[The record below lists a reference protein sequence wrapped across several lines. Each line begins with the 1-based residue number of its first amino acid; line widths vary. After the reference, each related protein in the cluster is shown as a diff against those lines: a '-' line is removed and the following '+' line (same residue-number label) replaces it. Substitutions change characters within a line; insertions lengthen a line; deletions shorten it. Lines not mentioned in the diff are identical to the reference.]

1 MAKWKNVNP
10 GTGGSMRGSINYDG
24 ATGLSDWQ
32 IYQDEQPFIDDAK
45 MERDSIQKQNN
56 AGHRKFATIPDI
68 VAIEVMEKFGIDIH
82 NPETIKDRVEMMKF
96 KKIIMDHYPYL
107 VVNKA

>member
-10 GTGGSMRGSINYDG
+10 GTGGSLRGNFEYDG
-24 ATGLSDWQ
+24 PAGESSWQ
-32 IYQDEQPFIDDAK
+32 LYQDEQPFIDDAK
-45 MERDSIQKQNN
+45 MERDSLQKSNV

-68 VAIEVMEKFGIDIH
+68 VAIDVMEKFGIDIH
-82 NPETIKDRVEMMKF
+82 NPATIGDPVEMRKF